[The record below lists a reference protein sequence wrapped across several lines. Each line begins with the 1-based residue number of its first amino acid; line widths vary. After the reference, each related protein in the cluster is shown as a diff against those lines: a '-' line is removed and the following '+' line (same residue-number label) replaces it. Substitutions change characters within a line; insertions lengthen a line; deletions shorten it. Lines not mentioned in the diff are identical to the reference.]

1 MRNIFFLSVFFL
13 IFSGCSKSNETQD
26 ESLMISS
33 VKLPAKAN
41 VNANVNADTDSYD
54 RSPDL
59 SAPKIEQKIIKE
71 ATLRFETDDLENT
84 FNQIQKAVTA
94 GKATIINDSE
104 GKDYGTVFRNLTVKV
119 PSQNFDRFIND
130 ISKGVSYFEIK
141 NISAQ
146 DVTEQFID
154 LTSRLNT
161 KKKLEERYLQILQK
175 ATKVSEILEIEKQI
189 SVIREEIEAKE
200 GQLKYLQSR
209 VSEST
214 VTIEF
219 YKTTAE
225 KEGVKISYGS
235 KIWTAVKSGFFSLSD
250 FLISLIS
257 VWPFIIIFC
266 VLAYFIRKKFKRKK
280 QQS

>member
-13 IFSGCSKSNETQD
+13 IFSGCSKSNETQN
-26 ESLMISS
+26 ESMMISS

-54 RSPDL
+54 RNPDL

-175 ATKVSEILEIEKQI
+175 AVKVSEILEIEKQI

-266 VLAYFIRKKFKRKK
+266 VLAYFIRKRFKRKK

>member
-13 IFSGCSKSNETQD
+13 IFSGCSKSNEPQN
-26 ESLMISS
+26 ESMMISS

-54 RSPDL
+54 RNPDL

-175 ATKVSEILEIEKQI
+175 AAKVSEILEIEKQI

-266 VLAYFIRKKFKRKK
+266 VLAYFIRKRFKRKK

>member
-13 IFSGCSKSNETQD
+13 IFSGCSKSNEPQN
-26 ESLMISS
+26 ESMMISA

-41 VNANVNADTDSYD
+41 VNANVNADSDSYD
-54 RSPDL
+54 RNPDL

-175 ATKVSEILEIEKQI
+175 AVKVSEILEIEKQI

-266 VLAYFIRKKFKRKK
+266 VLAYFIRKRFKRKK
-280 QQS
+280 QQL

>member
-13 IFSGCSKSNETQD
+13 IFSGCSKSNEPQN
-26 ESLMISS
+26 ESMMISA

-41 VNANVNADTDSYD
+41 VNANVNAESDSYD
-54 RSPDL
+54 RNPDL

-175 ATKVSEILEIEKQI
+175 AAKVSEILEIEKQI

-266 VLAYFIRKKFKRKK
+266 VLAYFIRKRFKRKK

>member
-13 IFSGCSKSNETQD
+13 IFSGCSKSNETQN

-54 RSPDL
+54 RNPDL

-175 ATKVSEILEIEKQI
+175 AVKVSEILEIEKQI

-266 VLAYFIRKKFKRKK
+266 VLAYFIRKRFKRKK

>member
-1 MRNIFFLSVFFL
+1 MRHIFFLSVFFL
-13 IFSGCSKSNETQD
+13 ILSGCSKSNKTQD
-26 ESLMISS
+26 ESMMVSA
-33 VKLPAKAN
+33 VALPPK
-41 VNANVNADTDSYD
+41 TKSDSYD
-54 RSPDL
+54 KNL
-59 SAPKIEQKIIKE
+59 NQSAPKIEQKIIKE

-84 FNQIQKAVTA
+84 FNQIQKAVAT
-94 GKATIINDSE
+94 GKARIINDSE

-119 PSQNFDRFIND
+119 PSENFDRFIND

-219 YKTTAE
+219 YKTIAE

-257 VWPFIIIFC
+257 IWPFIIIFC
-266 VLAYFIRKKFKRKK
+266 VLAYFIRKRFKRKK